1 METTQ
6 ISINW
11 WLDKK
16 MYRHTIEY
24 YSTIKRNEVPVYAT
38 SEISLENIMVSEGSQ
53 SQKTKYYFIYMRW
66 DVLNRWIYK
75 ESKLLHRVGAEE
87 SERMLH
93 DSNQSSTCGNTTLA
107 GRIQLHRLVSH
118 RPFPPQAGSPRVQ
131 REESPGTERDFLP
144 SSGSPSACLGLGLS
158 QSAGRRGL
166 TLADLPFTAQGSVW
180 GTSLVVQRSRIHLA
194 MQQMQVQ
201 SLVGDL
207 RSHTPWSN

>member
-87 SERMLH
+87 SERMLS
-93 DSNQSSTCGNTTLA
+93 DYWWVWGFFCKWWKRSKIDYDNGCKTLWTYKKPLNCTFFRQIYLFYVLA
-107 GRIQLHRLVSH
+107 VLSLHCCVWALSRWDERGLLFVAAQRLLTALVSLVECW
-118 RPFPPQAGSPRVQ
+118 PRAQ
-131 REESPGTERDFLP
+131 GLS
-144 SSGSPSACLGLGLS
+144 SSGSWL
-158 QSAGRRGL
+158 
-166 TLADLPFTAQGSVW
+166 
-180 GTSLVVQRSRIHLA
+180 
-194 MQQMQVQ
+194 
-201 SLVGDL
+201 
-207 RSHTPWSN
+207 

>member
-87 SERMLH
+87 SERMLS
-93 DSNQSSTCGNTTLA
+93 DYWW
-107 GRIQLHRLVSH
+107 
-118 RPFPPQAGSPRVQ
+118 
-131 REESPGTERDFLP
+131 
-144 SSGSPSACLGLGLS
+144 
-158 QSAGRRGL
+158 
-166 TLADLPFTAQGSVW
+166 VW
-180 GTSLVVQRSRIHLA
+180 GFFCKWWKRSKIDYDNGCKTLWTYKKPLNCTFFRQIYLFYVLAVLSLHC
-194 MQQMQVQ
+194 
-201 SLVGDL
+201 LVGFL
-207 RSHTPWSN
+207 